1 MSFPTV
7 YYDFNADSITRYAP
21 PASGVYLLL
30 NQQRTICVG
39 TAINLRDTLLTHLK
53 KPSPCLM
60 RWQPLAFQCE
70 PMSQSSAANQRNL
83 LILQRQPVCSE
94 K

>member
-1 MSFPTV
+1 MSFPTEYHAFTV
-7 YYDFNADSITRYAP
+7 DSINRHAP

-30 NQQRTICVG
+30 NQQRTVCIG

-53 KPSPCLM
+53 KPSPCLS
-60 RWQPLAFQCE
+60 RWQPLAFQFE
-70 PMSQSSAANQRNL
+70 ALNQAIAANQRNL
-83 LILQRQPVCSE
+83 LILQRQPVCSD